1 MELDEVC
8 KDQNALLKFPH
19 FVTPPSPPSA
29 TDPVKPDP
37 VDFFASAGENLA
49 SPVHGEILNF
59 TRPVCGLPGAT
70 LTNPAYIICVC
81 LKKAKQRPDRKGQ
94 PSEKNLPTR

>member
-1 MELDEVC
+1 MQRSECFAQVSSLC
-8 KDQNALLKFPH
+8 H
-19 FVTPPSPPSA
+19 PPLPPPPSA

-59 TRPVCGLPGAT
+59 TRPVVTFPVQLLQT
-70 LTNPAYIICVC
+70 
-81 LKKAKQRPDRKGQ
+81 QRI
-94 PSEKNLPTR
+94 SFVFV